1 MMRKTIVGMAIG
13 FALAAVSVSA
23 ADEPSKSNPDEVICK
38 QEKKVNSRFT
48 SKTCFT
54 RAQWAERA
62 ERDKREFGE
71 NQSRHKIFVP
81 MDK

>member
-1 MMRKTIVGMAIG
+1 MRKIIAGASLG
-13 FALAAVSVSA
+13 FALTAITVNA
-23 ADEPSKSNPDEVICK
+23 ADETPKARPDEVVCK

-48 SKTCFT
+48 TKSCFT

-62 ERDKREFGE
+62 ERDKRDFGE
-71 NQSRHKIFVP
+71 NQSRHKMHVP

>member
-1 MMRKTIVGMAIG
+1 MRKIIAGASLG
-13 FALAAVSVSA
+13 FALTAGAVTA
-23 ADEPSKSNPDEVICK
+23 ADESPKGSPDEVVCK

-48 SKTCFT
+48 TKSCFT

-62 ERDKREFGE
+62 ERDKRELGE